1 MNVSMV
7 KGPMSIREIT
17 KMQEEAKK
25 SRKVAD
31 KSVFGRIFENECK
44 KMDGRA
50 PSTLHI
56 KEY

>member
-31 KSVFGRIFENECK
+31 KSVFGRIFETECK
-44 KMDGRA
+44 KLDGRA